1 MNYFL
6 FGGAP
11 SVGKSQSIY
20 RLTQT
25 LLTPARGFMI
35 VSGTFPLTFEDF
47 KVIVEGYNKD
57 GEKIRILINSATDTI
72 DLIQDLKVFHD
83 QNFSV
88 NIVISSVRD
97 NDFYPRQ
104 DFFRIMNVNFSL
116 DFVLEVPLSKVTR
129 RGTNF
134 FTALAWYENTLDN
147 LVLNS
152 LSGTPFNI

>member
-1 MNYFL
+1 MDYFL

-25 LLTPARGFMI
+25 LLTPARGFVV
-35 VSGTFPLTFEDF
+35 VSGIFPAIFEDF
-47 KVIVEGYNKD
+47 KVIVEGNNKN
-57 GEKIRILINSATDTI
+57 GRKIRVLINSATDTVDI
-72 DLIQDLKVFHD
+72 IQNLKDFYD
-83 QNFSV
+83 QNIPID
-88 NIVISSVRD
+88 IVISSIRD

-104 DFFRIMNVNFSL
+104 DFFRIMNINSNS
-116 DFVLEVPLSKVTR
+116 DFVLEVPLSKITR

-134 FTALAWYENTLDN
+134 FTALTWYENTLDN

-152 LSGTPFNI
+152 LSGTPFNL